1 MEDQFKVYTYRYLLL
16 AAQRAYLRAEDEDR
30 DSLIDCMEVILF
42 AALSLEAF
50 LNHLGPTLLR
60 GWGPIKK
67 KLSPREKLAVLLAE
81 RQVSIDFS
89 CRPYQSFGDAFRLRN
104 ALAHAETE
112 YLPFIRTDGER
123 TTLPETDWQRTCNR
137 ETARRILEDTASIQR
152 TLPVILCVNED
163 ERGLLAE
170 SVNIT
175 DGP

>member
-89 CRPYQSFGDAFRLRN
+89 CRPYQSFGDAFRLRT